1 MNGAHIHLA
10 VNHLPIVG
18 VIIGALVLI
27 AGMILRKQQVNLTA
41 LGIFIFSAI
50 TAMISNFTGEEAEEV
65 VEELAGVSHDIIH
78 THEEY
83 AETFLAITI
92 ALGVISILTLFLAK
106 KKHKFAKFGCIIALV
121 LSFAAIFTGKLT
133 GTSGGEIMHTE
144 IRE

>member
-18 VIIGALVLI
+18 VIIGLLVLL

-65 VEELAGVSHDIIH
+65 VEELAGVTHDVIH

-83 AETFLAITI
+83 AETFLIITI
-92 ALGVISILTLFLAK
+92 LLGVVSIVTLYLAK
-106 KKHKFAKFGCIIALV
+106 KKHKFTKFGCITALIIS
-121 LSFAAIFTGKLT
+121 LAAIYTGKLT
-133 GTSGGEIMHTE
+133 GTSGGEIIHTE

>member
-18 VIIGALVLI
+18 VIIGALVLM
-27 AGMILRKQQVNLTA
+27 AGMILRKQQVSLTA

-50 TAMISNFTGEEAEEV
+50 TAMIANFTGEEAEEV
-65 VEELAGVSHDIIH
+65 VEEIAGVTHKMIH
-78 THEEY
+78 VHEEY
-83 AETFLAITI
+83 AETFLVITI
-92 ALGVISILTLFLAK
+92 ILGVISIATIYLAK
-106 KKHKFAKFGCIIALV
+106 KKHKLVKIGCIAALI
-121 LSFAAIFTGKLT
+121 LSLAAIFTGKLT